1 MPILRANL
9 GFSYIP
15 NTIRARIGSH
25 ELVVDEIDTAYG
37 LIAIHV
43 PPDVTG
49 EVSIDYQ
56 RRIYQ
61 GGTPRHTKVLGTANA
76 CIYCGSTSDLS
87 DEHIIPYAL
96 EGEFVI
102 RTGSCRSCAEKTS
115 RIELKILRDALLAPR
130 TALKLRTRRPK
141 ERPTSLPLVHSVE
154 GLESTVYLPV
164 ADHPTHLALPLF
176 ALPAHVR
183 GDKVPN
189 LKVIVSG
196 AWTIPVSAATF
207 DAAARRVG
215 QGDTLLRVSLDVYAF
230 ARLLAKI
237 AHGFVAIADIGD
249 VEAFLPGPM
258 FASDESIGRWVG
270 GAPDM
275 KVVAEGLHGV
285 CLEVI
290 EGEIHVRV
298 RLFAQL
304 GGPEY
309 LVVAG
314 RLIEPSPQDM
324 PIVTIQS
331 TSNDCDSA

>member
-1 MPILRANL
+1 MPILSVNL

-15 NTIRARIGSH
+15 NTIRARIGSC
-25 ELVVDEIDTAYG
+25 ELVVDEIDPADG
-37 LIAIHV
+37 QIAIHV
-43 PPDVTG
+43 LPDVTG
-49 EVSIDYQ
+49 ELSVDYQ
-56 RRIYQ
+56 RRIFQ
-61 GGTPRHTKVLGTANA
+61 GGGPRQTRILGTANA
-76 CIYCGSTSDLS
+76 CIYCGSTSNLS

-102 RTGSCRSCAEKTS
+102 RSGSCRSCAEKTS
-115 RIELKILRDALLAPR
+115 QFERKILRDALLAPR
-130 TALKLRTRRPK
+130 TALKLRTRRPR
-141 ERPTSLPLVHSVE
+141 ERPTSLPLFHKVE
-154 GLESTVYLPV
+154 GLEGIVDVPV

-176 ALPAHVR
+176 ALPARVR
-183 GDKVPN
+183 GDEVPN
-189 LKVIVSG
+189 LKVVAPG
-196 AWTIPVSAATF
+196 AQTISVSAATL

-237 AHGFVAIADIGD
+237 AHGFVAVADVGD
-249 VEAFLPGPM
+249 VEAFLPGAM

-270 GAPDM
+270 GASDM
-275 KVVAEGLHGV
+275 KVAAEGLHGV
-285 CLEVI
+285 RLEVI

-314 RLIEPSPQDM
+314 RLIKPGAHAR
-324 PIVTIQS
+324 PIATIES
-331 TSNDCDSA
+331 TSNDYDSA